1 MANSTT
7 AESVRS
13 LERVVAQQ
21 TTAIQQAESE
31 LAKIQRRI
39 GSLNGLLAFYK
50 LAKSVRQF
58 VDGTIVWRP
67 GAILI
72 VATAIAGVGI
82 AVFRSPVIGVVG
94 GIAAVVAM
102 VFVLLYPSDA
112 TATENVERL
121 SRELAELKSTVP
133 GISAR
138 HRELKSVRQTESDKL
153 KNERLALEREQLAAS
168 HEHRRK
174 LLLAENWKAMR
185 AVEFEAFLERVFTEL
200 GYTVETTKVT
210 GDQGVDLVV
219 GHRDK
224 RIAIQVKGYEN
235 SVSNGAV
242 QEAHTGKSHYRCDA
256 SAVIT
261 NSRFTRSATELASS
275 VRCQLVDEY
284 SLPNLIMGQVDL
296 WSLCFG
302 GDN

>member
-1 MANSTT
+1 MANPTT

-39 GSLNGLLAFYK
+39 WSLNGLLAFFM
-50 LAKSVRQF
+50 LAKSVWQF

-94 GIAAVVAM
+94 GITAVVAM

-112 TATENVERL
+112 TATEDVEQL
-121 SRELAELKSTVP
+121 STELAELKSTVP

-138 HRELKSVRQTESDKL
+138 HRGLQSVRQTESDKL
-153 KNERLALEREQLAAS
+153 KNEWLALEREQLAAS

-174 LLLAENWKAMR
+174 QLLAERWKELR
-185 AVEFEAFLERVFTEL
+185 SVEFENFLEQVFIEL
-200 GYTVETTKVT
+200 GYEVKTTKVT
-210 GDQGVDLVV
+210 GDQGIDLVV
-219 GHRDK
+219 SRRGK
-224 RIAIQVKGYEN
+224 RIAIQVKDYED

-242 QEAHTGKSHYRCDA
+242 QEAHTGMTHYRCDA
-256 SAVIT
+256 AAVIT
-261 NSRFTRSATELASS
+261 NSRFTRAATELASS
-275 VRCQLVDEY
+275 VRCQLVNEDV
-284 SLPNLIMGQVDL
+284 LPQLILGNVDL
-296 WSLCFG
+296 WSKCFEG
-302 GDN
+302 SD